1 MTTYLD
7 QPMPIDDHRRY
18 ELKRRHVHTNSRTR
32 LIIFL
37 QRLIKCIC
45 NKLSCTW
52 RLNEGEKLRQGIIP
66 MNSNG
71 NSNHV
76 KVLVLGSG
84 PAGLSAAL
92 YAARAE
98 LASVVLT
105 GIQLGGQAALTYAIE
120 NYPGF
125 PEGVGGAQ
133 LGELFQK
140 QAEHFGAKVEFD
152 TASEVD
158 LSKRPFI
165 VKADSGE
172 YAADTIIVSTGAD
185 PNKLKVPGEEELT
198 GRGVSYCATC
208 DGWFFKDKKVII
220 VGGGDSAL
228 EEALFIT
235 RYASSVTVIHRRAE
249 FRASTLLQKRAK
261 EHPKMNF
268 IMNTVVTEVIGT
280 EKVEAVRLKNIQTG
294 DETIF
299 ETDGVFIFIGHTP
312 NTQMFKGQ
320 LEMDNLGYIKV
331 DDKMQTSK
339 AGVFAAGEAADFA
352 FSSGRH
358 LGGNGCRGRHRGD
371 SLPRSRIRLGS
382 RRMRRRA
389 FVVTITNESPFLCQS
404 VLSVEKVTNVLFQ
417 RKTFG

>member
-1 MTTYLD
+1 
-7 QPMPIDDHRRY
+7 
-18 ELKRRHVHTNSRTR
+18 
-32 LIIFL
+32 
-37 QRLIKCIC
+37 
-45 NKLSCTW
+45 
-52 RLNEGEKLRQGIIP
+52 

-71 NSNHV
+71 NANHV

-98 LASVVLT
+98 LAPVVLT
-105 GIQLGGQAALTYAIE
+105 GIQLGGQAALTYTIE

-158 LSKRPFI
+158 LSQRPFK
-165 VKADSGE
+165 VKADGGE
-172 YAADTIIVSTGAD
+172 YLADSLIISTGAD

-208 DGWFFKDKKVII
+208 DGWFFKEKKVVII
-220 VGGGDSAL
+220 GGGDSAL
-228 EEALFIT
+228 EEGLFIT

-249 FRASTLLQKRAK
+249 FRAGPILQVRAK
-261 EHPKMNF
+261 EHPRMNF
-268 IMNTVVTEVIGT
+268 IFNTVVTEVLGT
-280 EKVEAVRLKNIQTG
+280 EKVEAVRLKNLKTG

-320 LEMDNLGYIKV
+320 LEMDNLGYIKI
-331 DDKMQTSK
+331 DDKMQTST
-339 AGVFAAGEAADFA
+339 AGVFAAGEAADSHF
-352 FSSGRH
+352 RQ
-358 LGGNGCRGRHRGD
+358 
-371 SLPRSRIRLGS
+371 
-382 RRMRRRA
+382 
-389 FVVTITNESPFLCQS
+389 VVTSAGMGAAAAIEATHFLEAS
-404 VLSVEKVTNVLFQ
+404 A
-417 RKTFG
+417 G